1 MPLLM
6 DFYFLVVYVSAT
18 DSLGVQGKRVSQQA
32 VTGLEVRK
40 SYIYHVPDIILA
52 RGVLTEYIQSSK
64 DEDKVY
70 QKIFRDNEVDD

>member
-1 MPLLM
+1 MPNKVTEYRFSWQLQMPLLM

-40 SYIYHVPDIILA
+40 SYIYHVS
-52 RGVLTEYIQSSK
+52 YI
-64 DEDKVY
+64 
-70 QKIFRDNEVDD
+70 

>member
-40 SYIYHVPDIILA
+40 SYIYHVP
-52 RGVLTEYIQSSK
+52 
-64 DEDKVY
+64 
-70 QKIFRDNEVDD
+70 